1 MSATY
6 AGMPYYSDYY
16 YQAPPYGNNSFYPPP
31 AFSGFYQPP
40 FDAYH
45 PPATTYALPPA
56 VKEEVVATYEQPPA
70 LLMPPETNHERPA
83 LLTPPETSYQTPALL
98 KRPQHSK
105 KARQARTKL
114 LVGTLCAICDDTAS
128 GTHYG
133 VTSCTGCKTFFRRTI
148 VDGHAEKL
156 RCQYEGNCVVSKD
169 VRNACRQCR
178 FDKCLLAGM
187 DMTAIQGTRDRRSS
201 TISSPSYSSGRPKVP
216 EGTPCAICED
226 VATGYH
232 YGVAACL
239 GCKAFFRRTIV
250 AGHAYICQ
258 RDGNC
263 VVNVDARMACRH
275 CRFNKCL
282 QAGMA
287 AEAIQSSRDRRGP
300 YKKHASEGSQQ
311 VEVASTSVASYHE
324 LSADKPTTCQE
335 LIRYV

>member
-1 MSATY
+1 MS
-6 AGMPYYSDYY
+6 
-16 YQAPPYGNNSFYPPP
+16 
-31 AFSGFYQPP
+31 YQP
-40 FDAYH
+40 
-45 PPATTYALPPA
+45 
-56 VKEEVVATYEQPPA
+56 
-70 LLMPPETNHERPA
+70 
-83 LLTPPETSYQTPALL
+83 PALL
-98 KRPQHSK
+98 KRPQHSQ
-105 KARQARTKL
+105 KARQSRKQKL

-178 FDKCLLAGM
+178 FEKCLLAGM
-187 DMTAIQGTRDRRSS
+187 DMTALQGTRDRRSS
-201 TISSPSYSSGRPKVP
+201 TLNSPSYSSGRPKVP
-216 EGTPCAICED
+216 EGTRCAICED

-250 AGHAYICQ
+250 AGHVYICQ
-258 RDGNC
+258 RSGNC
-263 VVNVDARMACRH
+263 VVNLDGRMACRH

-287 AEAIQSSRDRRGP
+287 ADAIQSSRDRRGP
-300 YKKHASEGSQQ
+300 YKKHASQSPLQSQ
-311 VEVASTSVASYHE
+311 VAPMPVASYQE